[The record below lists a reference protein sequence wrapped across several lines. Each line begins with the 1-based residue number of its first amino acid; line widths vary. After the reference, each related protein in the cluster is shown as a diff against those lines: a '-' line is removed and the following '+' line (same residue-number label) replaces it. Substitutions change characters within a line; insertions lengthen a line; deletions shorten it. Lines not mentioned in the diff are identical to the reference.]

1 MASESAREPVMR
13 IASLVPRNS
22 VYHQQ
27 LLQLGQAWRKAL
39 DGKGRFNVFTDGSQG
54 GEAEMVK
61 RIRIGQLQGGLL
73 SVVGLREID
82 ESVTA
87 MQSIP
92 LLFRDWAEV
101 DYVRDKLRDSMERR
115 FLAKGFVVLAWGDAG
130 WVRFFSKSAASK
142 PEDFR
147 GLKFFTWGN
156 EPEQQTIMKDLGY
169 FPVPLETADILPAI
183 QTGMVSVVPSTPYF
197 AMATQVFSSAPH
209 MLELNWAPIVGAI
222 VLSRKAFESMPPEV
236 QLALKQ
242 SGEQIGPIVRARARA
257 EVDEAVAAM
266 VKRGLIVTKPS
277 NQDLKQWESLA
288 EQLYPRIRGKL
299 VPSELFD
306 EVLAHVKTFRSM
318 RR

>member
-1 MASESAREPVMR
+1 
-13 IASLVPRNS
+13 
-22 VYHQQ
+22 
-27 LLQLGQAWRKAL
+27 
-39 DGKGRFNVFTDGSQG
+39 
-54 GEAEMVK
+54 
-61 RIRIGQLQGGLL
+61 
-73 SVVGLREID
+73 
-82 ESVTA
+82 
-87 MQSIP
+87 
-92 LLFRDWAEV
+92 
-101 DYVRDKLRDSMERR
+101 
-115 FLAKGFVVLAWGDAG
+115 
-130 WVRFFSKSAASK
+130 
-142 PEDFR
+142 
-147 GLKFFTWGN
+147 
-156 EPEQQTIMKDLGY
+156 
-169 FPVPLETADILPAI
+169 LETADILPAI